1 MKVLGVKQFH
11 QKTFKL
17 LPLKSSKFKDILG
30 KVPKFFTAVIY
41 GFSGNG
47 KTEFSIT
54 LAKELSKYGKVLWLS
69 YEQRHGYDLQ
79 SATKRNKMQQNSGKF
94 LVADP
99 LDNIHEETTLLEDLD
114 NYLNS
119 RASADYIFIDS
130 LDYTGFTVKDYKYL
144 KNKYFGKKG
153 FIFIAH
159 STKNGIPNKAVTRDI
174 IFDGGLGILVNDF
187 IAFPAK
193 NRFGGFTPYV
203 VFEEQARERNPL
215 FFTKREAAKNKPSDS
230 KVAAKKSTETKGVT
244 TENDTETIGV
254 AAKKQS

>member
-17 LPLKSSKFKDILG
+17 LALKASKFKGILG
-30 KVPKFFTAVIY
+30 KVPKYFTAVIY

-54 LAKELSKYGKVLWLS
+54 LAKELSQFGKVLWLS

-79 SATKRNKMQQNSGKF
+79 TATKRNEMQENSGKF

-99 LDNIHEETTLLEDLD
+99 LENIEEGTSLIADLD
-114 NYLNS
+114 NYLSS
-119 RASADYIFIDS
+119 RGSADYVFIDS
-130 LDYTGFTVKDYKYL
+130 LDYTGFTMADYKYL

-174 IFDGGLGILVNDF
+174 IFDGGMGLFVKDF
-187 IAFPAK
+187 IAFPDK
-193 NRFGGFTPYV
+193 NRFGGFEPYV
-203 VFEEQARERNPL
+203 VFEEQAKERNPL
-215 FFTKREAAKNKPSDS
+215 FFTKR
-230 KVAAKKSTETKGVT
+230 VAAKKPNNKPKVTVKSTPE
-244 TENDTETIGV
+244 E
-254 AAKKQS
+254 